1 MMDDLEFT
9 SNEYSRNITDN
20 IHQIDN
26 ITPKAK
32 EYTSGFLSAVFYD
45 DTDYVEE
52 SVSDQEYE
60 LEDDCNQDILEQ
72 DI

>member
-1 MMDDLEFT
+1 MMEDLEFT

-26 ITPKAK
+26 IILKAK
-32 EYTSGFLSAVFYD
+32 EDTSGFLSAVYYD